1 MNETP
6 PVTSASKKW
15 ECPQMPQLEVNWD
28 VAIMLTTNIIGFGC
42 IIRVA
47 KGKVIATQ
55 QSCFTLTMKPKLA

>member
-6 PVTSASKKW
+6 PIAASKKW

-28 VAIMLTTNIIGFGC
+28 VAILLTTNIIGFGR
-42 IIRVA
+42 IIRDA

-55 QSCFTLTMKPKLA
+55 KSCFTLAMKLELA